1 MDYVQRHRYEGYA
14 RTLADTA
21 GLTIKFHDKEIQPH
35 TTGKSLHVQ
44 APSYDWTDGQWQQ
57 WYYYLLHEIGHQR
70 EPWDEWTQVHKKYGV
85 NRSNIL
91 GRLYNLNSDQ
101 AQEHDHYGR
110 YRGIDLILGEQRSE
124 FVKRITEAFEPKDE
138 EEAAWQACWQYD
150 AMCRQVWNP
159 NMVGTVD
166 KLPLHEDALPYLEK
180 LVKWGESAQD
190 CTNEWETYDFT
201 KRMLDALGLDSEK
214 LEEEMQ
220 ANGQQQG
227 GDASDGG
234 DSSDSEGDGQSSS
247 EAGEGEGVSKWVKYD
262 PYFQHNHEAGVGYAD
277 MTIDYD
283 DYQPQGGG
291 FSKREM
297 LVVDF
302 QKKQFPVDLTESR
315 QFSALKSSS
324 GFSNQV
330 RKLLQVMSATRYQ
343 GGQRKGKLNSRSL
356 WKCKTNDPHIFKQK
370 VENLNLKST
379 AVSLLVDFS
388 GSMGGDKIDHAV
400 SACLMLNDAIAKLQ
414 IPVEIEGFTDDSR
427 PVQYIIKKFD
437 ERLTE
442 DEIKRRMSMC
452 ASYMGS
458 NSDAESLLHS
468 YGRLLQRTEKK
479 KVLIV
484 LSDGQP
490 ASSGYGC
497 DVTMLREVVK
507 QIGNGPVK
515 LYGIGIMS
523 DAVEN
528 YYPNRTVLK
537 SASDLESCLLDVV
550 KKQIVTGE

>member
-1 MDYVQRHRYEGYA
+1 
-14 RTLADTA
+14 
-21 GLTIKFHDKEIQPH
+21 
-35 TTGKSLHVQ
+35 
-44 APSYDWTDGQWQQ
+44 
-57 WYYYLLHEIGHQR
+57 
-70 EPWDEWTQVHKKYGV
+70 
-85 NRSNIL
+85 
-91 GRLYNLNSDQ
+91 
-101 AQEHDHYGR
+101 
-110 YRGIDLILGEQRSE
+110 
-124 FVKRITEAFEPKDE
+124 
-138 EEAAWQACWQYD
+138 
-150 AMCRQVWNP
+150 
-159 NMVGTVD
+159 
-166 KLPLHEDALPYLEK
+166 
-180 LVKWGESAQD
+180 
-190 CTNEWETYDFT
+190 
-201 KRMLDALGLDSEK
+201 
-214 LEEEMQ
+214 MQ
-220 ANGQQQG
+220 KNGQGNKGQA
-227 GDASDGG
+227 GDA
-234 DSSDSEGDGQSSS
+234 GQ
-247 EAGEGEGVSKWVKYD
+247 GEGETSEGGAGGEGEDDGETSGTSSKWVKYD

-277 MTIDYD
+277 MTIDYS
-283 DYQPQGGG
+283 DYVPQGGG

-343 GGQRKGKLNSRSL
+343 GGQRRGKLNSRSL

-414 IPVEIEGFTDDSR
+414 IPVEIEGFTDDAR